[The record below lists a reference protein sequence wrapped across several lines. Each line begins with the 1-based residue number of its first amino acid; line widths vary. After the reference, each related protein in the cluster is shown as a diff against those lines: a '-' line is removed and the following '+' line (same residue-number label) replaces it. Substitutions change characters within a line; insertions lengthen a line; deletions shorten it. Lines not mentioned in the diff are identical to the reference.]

1 MFNRALDIA
10 TCFVGGFEVPEH
22 GHHHQLRVFNKKR
35 GAYAQFTLKKK
46 KSLLPFL
53 LLFKSSVLINLG
65 LQHRA
70 NAERGER
77 ADCVQPDVAA
87 STSMLNQ
94 IIKPQTVLITACTA
108 VMKKKNEI
116 LTQSFLV
123 LSAVG
128 RGLDGVPA
136 GSRLDRPGVSEILV
150 GSVLV
155 SSPALLQ
162 VPLHCC

>member
-1 MFNRALDIA
+1 MFNHALGIA

-22 GHHHQLRVFNKKR
+22 GHHHQLRVFDKKR

-108 VMKKKNEI
+108 VMKKKKRDIN
-116 LTQSFLV
+116 SAFLGTV
-123 LSAVG
+123 CSG
-128 RGLDGVPA
+128 Q
-136 GSRLDRPGVSEILV
+136 RP
-150 GSVLV
+150 
-155 SSPALLQ
+155 
-162 VPLHCC
+162 